1 MKRIAL
7 PHIAVSVVVDP
18 LFFYLL
24 FAISPFSIFFFF
36 FFRFHLPATII
47 CLILPCRLARQI
59 QNVIFLSV
67 CKERNDSRVEPACC
81 SYILTHI

>member
-24 FAISPFSIFFFF
+24 FAISPFSIFFFLF
-36 FFRFHLPATII
+36 FSFPPTGNYNMSDIALS
-47 CLILPCRLARQI
+47 AR
-59 QNVIFLSV
+59 ST
-67 CKERNDSRVEPACC
+67 DSKCNIPLGV
-81 SYILTHI
+81 